1 MKKHFKILTGLIIFL
16 LIAAASCKN
25 SFLSKQNVEGG
36 SISILLPG
44 SGRAAD
50 SDQIFTFEISFKN
63 TQTQSEKILTGK
75 TGDKIVYSNARPGEY
90 QIMAQVFNESGRLC
104 YEAKATAIVKAGA
117 TTPVTLELL
126 RFLRLWTINDDYS
139 NYIKRYFDEHQ
150 DDGIF
155 LEITKYDNAEE
166 YYAQLNE
173 ALISNALDAPDI
185 FSVEDPALLRYTQGD
200 MQDYTLPFDSLGITQ
215 TQIDDAQFYDYILQM
230 ATGTDNKI
238 HGLGYQSTAG
248 AMIYNKA
255 IAEELVRTGAFA
267 GSNETT
273 IEGKLYHLI
282 FPNADS
288 NPYENFE
295 NLCYLGDNL
304 EQINTYLVSA
314 YDDIWKMYRAM
325 PNENDMYCRWIDED
339 NNLVLNP
346 TPDYFYNHFVSPT
359 TYESMIPCHN
369 ADPWSDNWFTD
380 MTNDKVFAFFAP
392 AWFINYCLKDSAKVS
407 NDKWGIMQA
416 PVPFTWGGS
425 FLMVNKNLPDLKKGV
440 TQRIIEWMM
449 LDTSN
454 DGLMYKVASEEKDTV
469 TSQVVMEKIIE
480 EGKGTSTTLGG
491 ADIFTIYDA
500 AAQSVNAKYKTPYD
514 STLDDM
520 FMQEIRDHKNFGLP
534 RERTIMRFESQVYNR
549 CGFRGE
555 NIHDGEFEV
564 TTDSFMKLKVEPCS
578 QGIKFT
584 LIITSNEETAFILD
598 NNSSYY
604 IRNAEDG
611 IAMFIGDLIV
621 AYQDKINKATEDSP
635 AEIPCVYPVNIKKDT
650 AYCFDFNYYSG
661 QPGYGTDYCIPFLAK
676 AGGGKQYVTYGDYS
690 EAKPTMNNFN
700 INPSTEHSTFDIIP
714 PASFY
719 SAFSFANDVTDK
731 KMDCSIFARFIREDE
746 EVEENLGGKGYTQAG
761 NFASGTIISI
771 DEDAYMFI
779 NGTPSP
785 FNFNNCF
792 NNTNESFELDNGNY
806 YWPFNVDV
814 AVNFWIEGFDRCR
827 FRMPPIRSDDY
838 KYMKGTESI
847 QEEGEEYPTD
857 KMVDYIVSPDGT
869 ILARYVSGI

>member
-1 MKKHFKILTGLIIFL
+1 MKKYFRILTSLIIFL
-16 LIAAASCKN
+16 ALTAVSCKN
-25 SFLSKQNVEGG
+25 SFLSKQTEQGG
-36 SISILLPG
+36 SICIVLPG

-50 SDQIFTFEISFKN
+50 SDQTFNFEISFRN
-63 TQTQSEKILTGK
+63 TDTKAETILKGK
-75 TGDKIVYSNARPGEY
+75 TGEKIIYDNAKPGEY
-90 QIMAQVFNESGRLC
+90 EIIAQVFDTSGKLC
-104 YEAKATAIVKAGA
+104 YEAKEKAIVKAGE
-117 TTPVTLELL
+117 TTSVTLELM
-126 RFLRLWTINDDYS
+126 RFLRLWTINDDYAT
-139 NYIKRYFDEHQ
+139 YVKKYMEEHPS
-150 DDGIF
+150 DGLV
-155 LEITKYDNAEE
+155 LEITQYDNAEQYQAE
-166 YYAQLNE
+166 LDA
-173 ALISNALDAPDI
+173 ALKNNAPDAPDI

-215 TQIDDAQFYDYILQM
+215 PQIDAADFYEYILQM

-255 IAEELVRTGAFA
+255 IAEELDRTRAFA

-346 TPDYFYNHFVSPT
+346 TPDRFYNHFVSPT

-369 ADPWSDNWFTD
+369 TDPWSDEWFTD

-449 LDTSN
+449 LDTSTS
-454 DGLMYKVASEEKDTV
+454 GLMYKVASEEKDTV
-469 TSQVVMEKIIE
+469 TSQVVMEKIID
-480 EGKGTSTTLGG
+480 EGKGTSATLGG

-520 FMQEIRDHKNFGLP
+520 FMQEIRD
-534 RERTIMRFESQVYNR
+534 
-549 CGFRGE
+549 
-555 NIHDGEFEV
+555 
-564 TTDSFMKLKVEPCS
+564 
-578 QGIKFT
+578 
-584 LIITSNEETAFILD
+584 
-598 NNSSYY
+598 
-604 IRNAEDG
+604 
-611 IAMFIGDLIV
+611 
-621 AYQDKINKATEDSP
+621 
-635 AEIPCVYPVNIKKDT
+635 
-650 AYCFDFNYYSG
+650 
-661 QPGYGTDYCIPFLAK
+661 
-676 AGGGKQYVTYGDYS
+676 
-690 EAKPTMNNFN
+690 
-700 INPSTEHSTFDIIP
+700 
-714 PASFY
+714 
-719 SAFSFANDVTDK
+719 
-731 KMDCSIFARFIREDE
+731 
-746 EVEENLGGKGYTQAG
+746 
-761 NFASGTIISI
+761 
-771 DEDAYMFI
+771 
-779 NGTPSP
+779 
-785 FNFNNCF
+785 
-792 NNTNESFELDNGNY
+792 
-806 YWPFNVDV
+806 
-814 AVNFWIEGFDRCR
+814 
-827 FRMPPIRSDDY
+827 
-838 KYMKGTESI
+838 
-847 QEEGEEYPTD
+847 
-857 KMVDYIVSPDGT
+857 
-869 ILARYVSGI
+869 

>member
-1 MKKHFKILTGLIIFL
+1 MKKYFRILTSLIIFL
-16 LIAAASCKN
+16 ALTAVSCKN
-25 SFLSKQNVEGG
+25 SFLSKQTEQGG
-36 SISILLPG
+36 SICIVLPG

-50 SDQIFTFEISFKN
+50 SDQTFNFEISFRN
-63 TQTQSEKILTGK
+63 TDTKAETILKGK
-75 TGDKIVYSNARPGEY
+75 TGEKIIYDNAKPGEY
-90 QIMAQVFNESGRLC
+90 EIIAQVFDTSGKLC
-104 YEAKATAIVKAGA
+104 YEAKEKAIVKAGE
-117 TTPVTLELL
+117 TTSVTLELM
-126 RFLRLWTINDDYS
+126 RFLRLWTINDDYAT
-139 NYIKRYFDEHQ
+139 YVKKYMEEHPS
-150 DDGIF
+150 DGLV
-155 LEITKYDNAEE
+155 LEITQYDNAEQYQAE
-166 YYAQLNE
+166 LDA
-173 ALISNALDAPDI
+173 ALKNNAPDAPDI

-215 TQIDDAQFYDYILQM
+215 PQIDAADFYEYILQM

-255 IAEELVRTGAFA
+255 IAEELDRTRAFA

-346 TPDYFYNHFVSPT
+346 TPDRFYNHFVSPT

-369 ADPWSDNWFTD
+369 TDPWSDEWFTD

-449 LDTSN
+449 LDTSTS
-454 DGLMYKVASEEKDTV
+454 GLMYKVASEEKDTV
-469 TSQVVMEKIIE
+469 TSQVVMEKIID
-480 EGKGTSTTLGG
+480 EGKGTSATLGG

-520 FMQEIRDHKNFGLP
+520 FMQEIRDHKNFDLP
-534 RERTIMRFESQVYNR
+534 REGTLMRFELNVFR
-549 CGFRGE
+549 RFGFRGDD
-555 NIHDGEFEV
+555 IHDGEFEV
-564 TTDSFMKLKVEPCS
+564 TTDSFMKLNVEPCS
-578 QGIKFT
+578 QGIKCT
-584 LIITSNEETAFILD
+584 LTITYNEATAFILD
-598 NNSSYY
+598 NCSSYY
-604 IRNAEDG
+604 IRNTEDG
-611 IAMFIGDLIV
+611 IAMFIGKLMIDK
-621 AYQDKINKATEDSP
+621 QDEISAASEMTPAKITF
-635 AEIPCVYPVNIKKDT
+635 IYPVNIKKDDV
-650 AYCFDFNYYSG
+650 YCFDFNYRSG
-661 QPGYGTDYCIPFLAK
+661 QSNDGIDNCFPFIVK
-676 AGGGKQYVTYGDYS
+676 AGGGKQYVTYKDYS

-700 INPSTEHSTFDIIP
+700 INPSAEYSTFDIIP

-746 EVEENLGGKGYTQAG
+746 EVEENLGGKGYTEAD
-761 NFASGTIISI
+761 NFTSGTIISI
-771 DEDAYMFI
+771 DEDV
-779 NGTPSP
+779 S

-814 AVNFWIEGFDRCR
+814 AVNFWIEGFDGCR
-827 FRMPPIRSDDY
+827 FRMPPVRSDDY
-838 KYMKGTESI
+838 LYMVSNNNTYTI
-847 QEEGEEYPTD
+847 
-857 KMVDYIVSPDGT
+857 ISPDGEQ
-869 ILARYVSGI
+869 LAEHTEA

>member
-1 MKKHFKILTGLIIFL
+1 MKKYFRILTSLIIFL
-16 LIAAASCKN
+16 ALTAVSCKN
-25 SFLSKQNVEGG
+25 SFLSKQTEQGG
-36 SISILLPG
+36 SICIVLPG

-50 SDQIFTFEISFKN
+50 SDQTFNFEISFRN
-63 TQTQSEKILTGK
+63 TDTKAETILKGK
-75 TGDKIVYSNARPGEY
+75 TGEKIIYDNAKPGEY
-90 QIMAQVFNESGRLC
+90 EIIAQVFDTSGKLC
-104 YEAKATAIVKAGA
+104 YEAKEKAIVKAGE
-117 TTPVTLELL
+117 TTSVTLELM
-126 RFLRLWTINDDYS
+126 RFLRLWTINDDYAT
-139 NYIKRYFDEHQ
+139 YVKKYMEEHPS
-150 DDGIF
+150 DGLV
-155 LEITKYDNAEE
+155 LEITQYDNAEQYQAE
-166 YYAQLNE
+166 LDA
-173 ALISNALDAPDI
+173 ALKNNAPDAPDI

-215 TQIDDAQFYDYILQM
+215 PQIDAADFYEYILQM

-255 IAEELVRTGAFA
+255 IAEELDRTRAFA

-346 TPDYFYNHFVSPT
+346 TPDRFYNHFVSPT

-369 ADPWSDNWFTD
+369 TDPWSDEWFTD

-449 LDTSN
+449 LDTSTS
-454 DGLMYKVASEEKDTV
+454 GLMYKVASEEKDTV
-469 TSQVVMEKIIE
+469 TSQVVMEKIID
-480 EGKGTSTTLGG
+480 EGKGTSATLGG

-520 FMQEIRDHKNFGLP
+520 FMQEIRDHKNFDLP
-534 RERTIMRFESQVYNR
+534 REGTLMRFELNVFR
-549 CGFRGE
+549 RFGFRGDD
-555 NIHDGEFEV
+555 IHDGEFEV
-564 TTDSFMKLKVEPCS
+564 TTDSFMKLNVEPCS
-578 QGIKFT
+578 QGIKCT
-584 LIITSNEETAFILD
+584 LTITYNEATAFILD
-598 NNSSYY
+598 NCSSYY
-604 IRNAEDG
+604 IRNTEDG
-611 IAMFIGDLIV
+611 IAMFIGKLMIDK
-621 AYQDKINKATEDSP
+621 QDEISAASEMTPAKITF
-635 AEIPCVYPVNIKKDT
+635 IYPVNIKKDDV
-650 AYCFDFNYYSG
+650 YCFDFNYRSG
-661 QPGYGTDYCIPFLAK
+661 QSNDGIDNCFPFIVK
-676 AGGGKQYVTYGDYS
+676 AGGGKQYVTYKDYS

-700 INPSTEHSTFDIIP
+700 INPSAEYSTFDIIP

-746 EVEENLGGKGYTQAG
+746 EVEENLGGKGYTEAD
-761 NFASGTIISI
+761 NFTSGIIISI
-771 DEDAYMFI
+771 DEDV
-779 NGTPSP
+779 S

-814 AVNFWIEGFDRCR
+814 AVNFWIEGFDGCR
-827 FRMPPIRSDDY
+827 FRMPPVRSDDY
-838 KYMKGTESI
+838 LYMVSNNNTYTI
-847 QEEGEEYPTD
+847 
-857 KMVDYIVSPDGT
+857 ISPDGEQ
-869 ILARYVSGI
+869 LAEHTEA